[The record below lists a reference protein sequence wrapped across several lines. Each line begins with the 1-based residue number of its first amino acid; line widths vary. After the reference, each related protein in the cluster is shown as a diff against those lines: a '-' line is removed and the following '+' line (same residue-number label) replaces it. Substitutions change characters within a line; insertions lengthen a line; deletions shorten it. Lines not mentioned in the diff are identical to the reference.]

1 MSSFVSIKTKDGTY
15 QSFKVPEEVKTYIMQ
30 LENAVRYPEYTGAIM
45 KHRYADTCRLERR
58 FTDEEIATMK
68 GD

>member
-30 LENAVRYPEYTGAIM
+30 LENAVRYRTYGRNYEASVC
-45 KHRYADTCRLERR
+45 RY
-58 FTDEEIATMK
+58 M
-68 GD
+68 